1 MPSNCLEHDVL
12 ARFVEGMLAP
22 ELADNVISHLS
33 ECPHCETAVDELH
46 RSSTSQDPLIA
57 RFRQV
62 VSELPFQAEFESA
75 GVVDRVRERLSVQGL
90 RPDDTNSEKCNV
102 PLPERLRDYQLLENL
117 GVGGMGVVY
126 RARHTRLDRIVALK
140 MIRPDRVNSAASRE
154 RFAREMKAAGQLEHP
169 NVVRALDAGE
179 ASGQHFLAMEFV
191 DGDTL
196 TKLVQNEGPLP
207 IDESCR
213 IIAEAAAGLQHIHES
228 GLVHRDIKPSN
239 LMRCRFNGDD
249 DDAEK
254 LPEQRRGTGA
264 VKILDLGLALL
275 AEREADGL
283 TSHDQVM
290 GTYDYIAPEQARR
303 SHEVDIRA
311 DIYSL
316 GCTFYFLLTASPP
329 FPDASPAEKL
339 VAHQL
344 ESPTPLRQRRE
355 DVPEAVAAIVQRMM
369 SKSADDRFATPA
381 EVVVA
386 LNSTGDGSI
395 PAKKIPLRCAVKKAH
410 PRSTIKK
417 LVGVMIGL
425 LALVGLTALLMAK
438 ITINTPQGDVVVELA
453 EGIDARELRMEVI
466 GNGQIHI
473 ADADNNW
480 KIQIKEGTYR
490 ARLLGGMDELELKPD
505 RIRVLRGEIQRVSIA
520 FRPPAPKPYAEEFV
534 SAEREVAIWVLSVN
548 GKVACYCN
556 PDKYVTT
563 VEKLPVEPIELHSI
577 DLTGATWAQ
586 EDLQRLSALPNLDRL
601 ILGPPRNFTPE
612 NSRENPN
619 ENRFQ
624 ITSEGIET
632 LSNMPTLRVLH
643 CQDIPL
649 DDDLLMRFAS
659 ARQVR
664 LMAISG
670 SAKISHEQL
679 DRLREALPKVRIFSD
694 VDQSLT
700 DMAIDQAKEDLLPVA
715 IDRRVARWVIS
726 LHGHVCVDSD
736 VNAQLVEREQLPT
749 ESFRLTTI
757 DLRGC
762 RISTADLRRLS
773 GLKDLWRLYLGALWG
788 PTGLDAS
795 TIDLLATCDL
805 PNLKK
810 LYIYHVPIGNDG
822 LKNLKRLPHVFE
834 LALHGTAI
842 TDDGLKSVAELP
854 DLQYLYLDRTKV
866 TGSGLVHLAGHDI
879 QALFLVET
887 PLTEA
892 AFVTLPDWPNLDTL
906 RIDGTP
912 VTDRAIGSLS
922 RYPTLQDLGLNL
934 LTNTSHKAWSVF
946 EHLPELRKVR
956 FRVNQNSVDDRL
968 FAHLAHCKKL
978 EHLDLEKCQISDA
991 GLMLLDNPS
1000 LKYLDLRN
1008 CPRLTAPGVNELKQR
1023 RPDCRI
1029 LSNFDA
1035 SHTPRRSPTRN

>member
-12 ARFVEGMLAP
+12 ARFAEGMLAP
-22 ELADNVISHLS
+22 DVADSVISHLS

-46 RSSTSQDPLIA
+46 RGSTSQDPLIA
-57 RFRQV
+57 TFRQV

-75 GVVDRVRERLSVQGL
+75 GVVDRVRAHLSVEGL
-90 RPDDTNSEKCNV
+90 NSKDTNSEKCDV
-102 PLPERLRDYQLLENL
+102 PLPERLRDYQLLDNL
-117 GVGGMGVVY
+117 GDGGMGVVF

-140 MIRPDRVNSAASRE
+140 LIRPDRVNSAASRE

-213 IIAEAAAGLQHIHES
+213 IIAEAAAGLQHIHKS

-249 DDAEK
+249 DSEK
-254 LPEQRRGTGA
+254 LPEQSRGPGA

-275 AEREADGL
+275 TEREADGL

-316 GCTFYFLLTASPP
+316 GCTFYFLLTGSPP

-344 ESPTPLRQRRE
+344 ESPTPLRQYRE
-355 DVPEAVAAIVQRMM
+355 DVPEAVSVIVQRMM

-386 LNSTGDGSI
+386 LNSNGDGSI
-395 PAKKIPLRCAVKKAH
+395 PGKRTPQRRAVKQALS
-410 PRSTIKK
+410 RSAIKK
-417 LVGVMIGL
+417 LVGAIIGL
-425 LALVGLTALLMAK
+425 FALAGLIALLMAK
-438 ITINTPQGDVVVELA
+438 ITISTPQGDVVVKLA
-453 EGIDARELRMEVI
+453 EGVDAEDLRMEVI

-480 KIQIKEGTYR
+480 KIHIKEGTYR

-505 RIRVLRGEIQRVSIA
+505 RIHVIRDEIQRVSVTL
-520 FRPPAPKPYAEEFV
+520 RPPAPKPHVEEFV
-534 SAEREVAIWVLSVN
+534 SVEREVARWVLSVD
-548 GKVACYCN
+548 GKVACYRN
-556 PDKYVTT
+556 QDKYITT
-563 VEKLPVEPIELHSI
+563 VEKLPAEPLELHSI
-577 DLTGATWAQ
+577 DLTGAAWAL
-586 EDLQRLSALPNLDRL
+586 EDIQRLPTLPNLDRL
-601 ILGPPRNFTPE
+601 IIGPPKNPTPE
-612 NSRENPN
+612 NSN
-619 ENRFQ
+619 ETGFQ
-624 ITSEGIET
+624 FTSEVTET
-632 LSNMPTLRVLH
+632 LSNLPTLRVLH
-643 CQDIPL
+643 FRNVPL
-649 DDDLLMRFAS
+649 DDDLLLQFSS

-664 LMAISG
+664 LMTISG

-679 DRLREALPKVRIFSD
+679 DRLREALPEVRILSD

-700 DMAIDQAKEDLLPVA
+700 DTTIDQAKEDLPPVA

-726 LHGHVCVDSD
+726 LHGDVCVNKE
-736 VNAQLVEREQLPT
+736 VNVQLVESEQLPT
-749 ESFRLTTI
+749 ESFQLTTI

-762 RISTADLRRLS
+762 RISTEELRRLN
-773 GLKDLWRLYLGALWG
+773 GLDSLWRLYLGALWG
-788 PTGLDAS
+788 PTGLNS
-795 TIDLLATCDL
+795 NTIDVLATCDM

-822 LKNLKRLPHVFE
+822 LKNLKRIPHVFE
-834 LALHGTAI
+834 LALDGTAI
-842 TDDGLKSVAELP
+842 TDEGLASVAELP
-854 DLQYLYLDRTKV
+854 ELHNLLLDHTKI

-879 QALFLVET
+879 QTLQLVET

-892 AFVTLPDWPNLDTL
+892 AFVTMPDWPNLDTL

-912 VTDRAIGSLS
+912 LTDRAIQSLS
-922 RYPTLQDLGLNL
+922 RYPTLRDLGLNL

-946 EHLPELRKVR
+946 EHLPELTKVR
-956 FRVNQNSVDDRL
+956 FRVNPNSVDDRL

-978 EHLDLEKCQISDA
+978 EHLDLELCQISDV
-991 GLMLLDNPS
+991 GLKRLDNPS
-1000 LKYLDLRN
+1000 LKYLDLRT
-1008 CPRLTAPGVNELKQR
+1008 CPRLTSPGVNELKQR

-1029 LSNFDA
+1029 ISNFDA
-1035 SHTPRRSPTRN
+1035 SRTPPRSPITN